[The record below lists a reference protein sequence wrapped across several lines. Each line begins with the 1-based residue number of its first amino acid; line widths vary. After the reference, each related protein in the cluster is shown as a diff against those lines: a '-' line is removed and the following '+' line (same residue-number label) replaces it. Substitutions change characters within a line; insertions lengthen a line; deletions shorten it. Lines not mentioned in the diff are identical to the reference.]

1 MAAKAKKKGGSFV
14 KQAAILAAASL
25 LVRFLGFIY
34 RWPLTNMIGD
44 EGNAI
49 YAGGYYIYTFL
60 LILSSAGL
68 PAAISKLV
76 SERIALK
83 QYRNAHRVFQAALVI
98 STSLGVFFA
107 LVMGLGAHRLAN
119 MIQIPDSYYSLLTL
133 CPTLVIVAIMS
144 VFRGYFQGM
153 RTMVPTAISQVV
165 EQIFNAFFSVYLAWV
180 FMSINIPEGMT
191 KNIPLAS
198 AGGTMGTGV
207 GALAGLVVVVFAYC
221 LIRPYLLWRAERCKQ
236 PYEET
241 KRELMGRVLQTA
253 WPIIAGTAVFSITNL
268 IDMGMVVRILQ
279 QIGFS
284 EVDAKALY
292 GQLSLTTLPV
302 TISTAVATAALPSI
316 ATSVKLKEKK
326 QVRRKMALTYRIS
339 MIISVPAAVGISAL
353 GPQIIHMLFPS
364 ASDGGTLLTVG
375 GVSIIFLAL
384 CQTSTGILQ
393 GIGHI
398 KVPVV
403 GAILGAITKVILN
416 MVLIRIPSINVLGA
430 VLSTTGCYLVAG
442 VFDVIMLSRLTGT
455 KFDIMGSF
463 LKPIIGSAAMAAAT
477 LGSYHVF
484 YQLLQSNTIAT
495 LLAICIA
502 VAVYG
507 LVMLLIKGNGG
518 EGKSRIGVVMHTLFG
533 ANAKNGSIDKVETSA
548 FARADLQHV
557 LVMVDDDTKMEAL
570 SSTHYVKSI
579 ITAETPMDLER
590 KKEQSFQGEMY
601 VRFMAFSNGDLEALY
616 DKSEGF
622 FRRQL
627 ILQTIRKPP
636 GRVDDPYLSDK
647 LKQEAEGIFLW
658 CLDGLRRLQANNY
671 RFTVSKKAAENKEHA
686 KRNAN
691 NLVEFLQS
699 EGYIQLKADS
709 TITSRDLYAIYQM
722 WCEDNGYRPIAQ
734 RSVSSYLKSH
744 LEDYNLEASNKITN
758 KSGKQVNG
766 FWDIQALTV
775 PIIL

>member
-1 MAAKAKKKGGSFV
+1 MAAKAKKKGGGFV

-49 YAGGYYIYTFL
+49 YSGGYYIYTFL

-98 STSLGVFFA
+98 STCFGTFFA
-107 LVMGLGAHRLAN
+107 IVMGLGAHRLAD
-119 MIQIPDSYYSLLTL
+119 MIDIADSYYSLLTL

-153 RTMVPTAISQVV
+153 RTMVPTAISQIV
-165 EQIFNAFFSVYLAWV
+165 EQVFNAFFSVYLAWV

-198 AGGTMGTGV
+198 AGGTMGTGI

-236 PYEET
+236 PYEES
-241 KRELMGRVLQTA
+241 KRELIGRVLQTA

-268 IDMGMVVRILQ
+268 IDMGVGGRILQ

-284 EVDAKALY
+284 EENARALY
-292 GQLSLTTLPV
+292 GQLSGKYVTLTTLPV
-302 TISTAVATAALPSI
+302 TISTAALPSI
-316 ATSVKLKEKK
+316 ATSVKLKERK
-326 QVRRKMALTYRIS
+326 QVRRKMTLTYRIS

-416 MVLIRIPSINVLGA
+416 VVLIRIPSINVLGA

-507 LVMLLIKGNGG
+507 LVMLLIKG
-518 EGKSRIGVVMHTLFG
+518 I
-533 ANAKNGSIDKVETSA
+533 VEE
-548 FARADLQHV
+548 DLQTV
-557 LVMVDDDTKMEAL
+557 PGGGK
-570 SSTHYVKSI
+570 
-579 ITAETPMDLER
+579 
-590 KKEQSFQGEMY
+590 
-601 VRFMAFSNGDLEALY
+601 
-616 DKSEGF
+616 
-622 FRRQL
+622 L
-627 ILQTIRKPP
+627 I
-636 GRVDDPYLSDK
+636 RV
-647 LKQEAEGIFLW
+647 
-658 CLDGLRRLQANNY
+658 CRRL
-671 RFTVSKKAAENKEHA
+671 
-686 KRNAN
+686 
-691 NLVEFLQS
+691 
-699 EGYIQLKADS
+699 
-709 TITSRDLYAIYQM
+709 
-722 WCEDNGYRPIAQ
+722 
-734 RSVSSYLKSH
+734 H
-744 LEDYNLEASNKITN
+744 LL
-758 KSGKQVNG
+758 
-766 FWDIQALTV
+766 
-775 PIIL
+775 

>member
-98 STSLGVFFA
+98 STCFGTFFA
-107 LVMGLGAHRLAN
+107 IVMGLGAHRLAD
-119 MIQIPDSYYSLLTL
+119 MIDIADSYYSLLTL

-153 RTMVPTAISQVV
+153 RTMVPTAISQIV
-165 EQIFNAFFSVYLAWV
+165 EQVFNAFFSVYLAWV

-198 AGGTMGTGV
+198 AGGTMGTGI

-236 PYEET
+236 PYEES

-284 EVDAKALY
+284 EANAKALY
-292 GQLSLTTLPV
+292 GQLSGKYVTLTTLPV

-316 ATSVKLKEKK
+316 ATSVKLKERK

-353 GPQIIHMLFPS
+353 GPQIIHMLFP
-364 ASDGGTLLTVG
+364 SDGGTLLTVG

-507 LVMLLIKGNGG
+507 LVMLLIKG
-518 EGKSRIGVVMHTLFG
+518 I
-533 ANAKNGSIDKVETSA
+533 VEE
-548 FARADLQHV
+548 DLQTV
-557 LVMVDDDTKMEAL
+557 PGGGK
-570 SSTHYVKSI
+570 
-579 ITAETPMDLER
+579 
-590 KKEQSFQGEMY
+590 
-601 VRFMAFSNGDLEALY
+601 
-616 DKSEGF
+616 
-622 FRRQL
+622 L
-627 ILQTIRKPP
+627 I
-636 GRVDDPYLSDK
+636 RV
-647 LKQEAEGIFLW
+647 
-658 CLDGLRRLQANNY
+658 CRRL
-671 RFTVSKKAAENKEHA
+671 
-686 KRNAN
+686 
-691 NLVEFLQS
+691 
-699 EGYIQLKADS
+699 
-709 TITSRDLYAIYQM
+709 
-722 WCEDNGYRPIAQ
+722 
-734 RSVSSYLKSH
+734 H
-744 LEDYNLEASNKITN
+744 LL
-758 KSGKQVNG
+758 
-766 FWDIQALTV
+766 
-775 PIIL
+775 